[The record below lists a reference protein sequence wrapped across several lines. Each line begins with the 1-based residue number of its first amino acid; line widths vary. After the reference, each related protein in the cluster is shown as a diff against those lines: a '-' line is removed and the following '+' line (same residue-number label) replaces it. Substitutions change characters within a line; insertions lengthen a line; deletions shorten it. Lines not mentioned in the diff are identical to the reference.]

1 MFKSAVNSWID
12 SSNDKYL
19 LLFEVESTEDI
30 RKLHTNRWILAIV
43 ELRILDSL
51 QLGSKK
57 DIDSMRV
64 FRVHSIFLMTNIG
77 GKSLSEEWN

>member
-1 MFKSAVNSWID
+1 MFESAVDSWINT
-12 SSNDKYL
+12 SNDKYWL
-19 LLFEVESTEDI
+19 VDI
-30 RKLHTNRWILAIV
+30 RKLHINRWILAIV